1 MCMFIVFGNEV
12 DGGGQCHFD
21 DNDGEVSQED
31 FKRQRIKG
39 MSDTCKNEVG
49 VKRFFFLFFSGL
61 VCENVDE
68 MNVHNK
74 LLFMSKKI

>member
-1 MCMFIVFGNEV
+1 
-12 DGGGQCHFD
+12 
-21 DNDGEVSQED
+21 
-31 FKRQRIKG
+31 